1 MNKSGA
7 AIRAA
12 APPGTRIAFVSGNF
26 NIVHPGHLRLLK
38 LAADT
43 SDILVV
49 GLMPD
54 SAPGV
59 SVPIAMRLEGV
70 RALSIVDHAI
80 LLEVSAPE
88 FIAQLRPDIVF
99 KGKEFESTH
108 NPETEVVAS
117 YGGKLLFA
125 SGDVQFASGDLLR
138 QELALKLPLP
148 FLRDT
153 KGFPE
158 RHGLNRRALHNL
170 LDKIKGMRVAVIG
183 DIIIDEYVLCDP
195 MGMSQ
200 EDPTIVV
207 SPIESQIF
215 VGGAGIVSAHAR
227 SFGTE
232 AALFTVFGEDS
243 GAAYART
250 ALEKMGVKVHGFVDQ
265 TRPTTRKQRFRAM
278 DKTLLRV
285 NHLRQHEISRELA
298 TEIFKGV
305 TALLPQIDLLM
316 FSDFNYGCLPQ
327 GLVESISGEAR
338 KQRVFMTADSQAS
351 SQLADVSRFRNM
363 ALLTPT
369 EREARLA
376 LRDTVSGLPVL
387 AAKLRDTAIA
397 ENVIITLGEGGMM
410 VHGRNRDS
418 EYSTD
423 RIPALNTTPK
433 DVAGAGDS
441 VFTAASMAL
450 CSGADIWLASYF
462 ASIVAALQIARVGNR
477 PINPDEIL
485 SEIGQID
492 RT

>member
-12 APPGTRIAFVSGNF
+12 APSGTRIAFVSGNF

-38 LAADT
+38 LAADA
-43 SDILVV
+43 SDVLVV
-49 GLMPD
+49 GLTPD

-80 LLEVSAPE
+80 LLDVSVAE

-99 KGKEFESTH
+99 KGKEFEGAY

-117 YGGKLLFA
+117 YGGKLLFS
-125 SGDVQFASGDLLR
+125 SGDVQFASRDLLR
-138 QELALKLPLP
+138 HELALKLPLP
-148 FLRDT
+148 FLRDA

-158 RHGLNRRALHNL
+158 RHGLTRRALHNL
-170 LDKIKGMRVAVIG
+170 LDKIKGMRVAVVG
-183 DIIIDEYVLCDP
+183 DIIVDEYVVCDP

-207 SPIESQIF
+207 SPIEAQTF

-227 SFGTE
+227 SFGAD
-232 AALFTVFGEDS
+232 AALFTIFGEDS
-243 GAAYART
+243 TATYARA
-250 ALEKMGVKVHGFVDQ
+250 ALEKMDVKVHGFVDQ
-265 TRPTTRKQRFRAM
+265 TRPTTRKQRYRAM
-278 DKTLLRV
+278 EKTLLRV
-285 NHLRQHEISRELA
+285 NHLRQHEISQELA
-298 TEIFKGV
+298 AQILKGV
-305 TALLPQIDLLM
+305 TAILPQVDLLM

-327 GLVESISGEAR
+327 GLVESISAEAR
-338 KQRVFMTADSQAS
+338 KRGVFMTADSQAS
-351 SQLADVSRFRNM
+351 SQLADISRFKNM

-387 AAKLRDTAIA
+387 AAKLRETATA
-397 ENVIITLGEGGMM
+397 ENVVITLGEGGMM
-410 VHGRNRDS
+410 VHGRNRSS

-423 RIPALNTTPK
+423 RIPALNLTPK

-477 PINPDEIL
+477 PINRDEIL

-492 RT
+492 HT

>member
-1 MNKSGA
+1 M
-7 AIRAA
+7 
-12 APPGTRIAFVSGNF
+12 
-26 NIVHPGHLRLLK
+26 LK
-38 LAADT
+38 LAADA

-49 GLMPD
+49 GLTPD

-59 SVPIAMRLEGV
+59 SVPVAMRLEGV
-70 RALSIVDHAI
+70 RALSIVDHAV
-80 LLEVSAPE
+80 LLDVSVTE

-99 KGKEFESTH
+99 KGKEFEGTY
-108 NPETEVVAS
+108 NTEAEVVAS
-117 YGGKLLFA
+117 YGGKLLFS
-125 SGDVQFASGDLLR
+125 SGDVQFASRDLLR
-138 QELALKLPLP
+138 HELALKLPLP
-148 FLRDT
+148 FLRDA
-153 KGFPE
+153 KGFPD
-158 RHGLNRRALHNL
+158 RHGLTRRALHNL
-170 LDKIKGMRVAVIG
+170 LDEIKGMRVAVVG
-183 DIIIDEYVLCDP
+183 DIIVDEYVVCDP

-207 SPIESQIF
+207 SPIESQTF

-232 AALFTVFGEDS
+232 AALFTIFGEDS
-243 GAAYART
+243 TATYARGI
-250 ALEKMGVKVHGFVDQ
+250 LEEMDVKIHGFVDQ
-265 TRPTTRKQRFRAM
+265 TRPTTRKQRYRAM
-278 DKTLLRV
+278 EKTLLRV
-285 NHLRQHEISRELA
+285 NHLRQHEISKELA
-298 TEIFKGV
+298 AQLFKSV
-305 TALLPQIDLLM
+305 SAILPQIDLLM

-327 GLVESISGEAR
+327 GLVDSISAEAR
-338 KQRVFMTADSQAS
+338 KRRVFMTADSQAS
-351 SQLADVSRFRNM
+351 SQLSDVSRFKNM

-387 AAKLRDTAIA
+387 AAKLRETAIA
-397 ENVIITLGEGGMM
+397 ENIVITLGEGGMM
-410 VHGRNRDS
+410 VHGRNRNN

-423 RIPALNTTPK
+423 QIPALNLTPK

-477 PINPDEIL
+477 PINRDEIL

-492 RT
+492 HI